1 MPQTHVRLKDMIRQ
15 VDNDRDGKITFRE
28 FLEIFRQVISE
39 NEQAKKS
46 KCSIVYDLY
55 AMLFEI
61 DVSKEGVR
69 GAKDFFEAKVNSFHS
84 FDF

>member
-39 NEQAKKS
+39 NEQTKKS

-69 GAKDFFEAKVNSFHS
+69 GAKDFFEAKVKSFR
-84 FDF
+84 F